1 MTFTEKDPLDPF
13 RIHAIDTGL
22 KVENSS
28 IVDQSLGGSQV
39 FLDGLKKSFDL
50 LFPRH
55 IGLIGQGIGPILFQF
70 TNQFLRGSLI
80 AMKIDAD

>member
-1 MTFTEKDPLDPF
+1 MDPF
-13 RIHAIDTGL
+13 RIHPIDTGL
-22 KVENSS
+22 KVENTC

-39 FLDGLKKSFDL
+39 FLDGLKKSYDL
-50 LFPRH
+50 LFLRD
-55 IGLIGQGIGPILFQF
+55 IGLIGQCIGSFLFQF